1 MESCENKDVVG
12 FVEREAETIASR
24 ILVSSFLATISA
36 AFPLGARMK
45 GTWPKSNYCQCGE
58 KPQSATMNVPS
69 VAIALNKPFATLSI
83 SSSIC
88 CSVDDGEFRMIYVE
102 WGMLTSGAGGVV
114 VWTDGGGEGG
124 GRRENRE
131 GEGAMKDKY

>member
-1 MESCENKDVVG
+1 
-12 FVEREAETIASR
+12 
-24 ILVSSFLATISA
+24 
-36 AFPLGARMK
+36 MK

-58 KPQSATMNVPS
+58 KPQSATMSVPS

-124 GRRENRE
+124 GRTENRE